1 MWTRSAPSSL
11 RKVYHVLRTLR
22 GSPSGLVYAPAPTGA
37 ARLVSPAFMRISVP
51 TETAPR
57 EQRVALPPDSAAR
70 LVKSGL
76 EIVAEHG
83 AGVRAGFRDEAYATA
98 GVKIASGARETF
110 ANSQVV
116 VKVQPPSIE
125 EIALLPE
132 GSTLVSLLRPGQH
145 QDTAAALAR
154 RNVNVLALELVPR
167 ITRAQSMDV
176 LSSQSTVA
184 GYKAVLLGAA
194 ELGKFLPMLTTAAGN
209 ISPARVFVIGAGVS
223 GLQAIA
229 TARRLGGVVSAF
241 DVRPAA
247 REQVQSLGAS
257 FVATELVSASA
268 EASGG
273 YARAQT
279 DEEQQRTLAAIA
291 AHIKDVDLVITTA
304 QIPGRPAPRL
314 ITAEM
319 VNTMRA
325 GAVIVDLAVETGG
338 NCELSKLGETVHA
351 NEVAIMGPVNLP
363 STVAYHASQ
372 MFGRNV
378 LALLQ
383 HLLKDGSLVLDST
396 DEITGAMLVVHQGK
410 VLK

>member
-1 MWTRSAPSSL
+1 
-11 RKVYHVLRTLR
+11 
-22 GSPSGLVYAPAPTGA
+22 
-37 ARLVSPAFMRISVP
+37 MRISVP
-51 TETAPR
+51 TEIAPR
-57 EQRVALPPDSAAR
+57 EHRVALPPDSASR

-76 EIVAEHG
+76 EVAVQRG
-83 AGVRAGFRDEAYATA
+83 AGLTAGFRDDAYTAVGAT
-98 GVKIASGARETF
+98 IIPDARELF
-110 ANSQVV
+110 ATGQVIA
-116 VKVQPPSIE
+116 KVQPPTADEVAAMKSGA
-125 EIALLPE
+125 ALI
-132 GSTLVSLLRPGQH
+132 SLMRPGQH
-145 QDTAAALAR
+145 QEIASVLAR
-154 RNVNVLALELVPR
+154 QNVSVLALELVPR

-268 EASGG
+268 ETAGG

-291 AHIKDVDLVITTA
+291 GHIKDVDLVITTA
-304 QIPGRPAPRL
+304 QIPGRRAPTL
-314 ITAEM
+314 ITADM
-319 VNTMRA
+319 VRTMRA
-325 GAVIVDLAVETGG
+325 GSVIVDLAVETGG
-338 NCELSKLGETVHA
+338 NCELSKLGETIQAHDVT
-351 NEVAIMGPVNLP
+351 IMGPVNLP
-363 STVAYHASQ
+363 SSVAFHASQ
-372 MFGRNV
+372 MFGRNI

-383 HLLKDGSLVLDST
+383 HLVKDGAVVLDPA
-396 DEITGAMLVVHQGK
+396 DEITGAMLVVHEGK

>member
-1 MWTRSAPSSL
+1 
-11 RKVYHVLRTLR
+11 
-22 GSPSGLVYAPAPTGA
+22 
-37 ARLVSPAFMRISVP
+37 
-51 TETAPR
+51 
-57 EQRVALPPDSAAR
+57 VALPPDSAGR

-76 EIVAEHG
+76 EVAVQRG
-83 AGVRAGFRDEAYATA
+83 AGLNAGFRDDAYTAVGATI
-98 GVKIASGARETF
+98 VSDARELF
-110 ANSQVV
+110 ATGQVIA
-116 VKVQPPSIE
+116 KVQPPTADEVGAMS
-125 EIALLPE
+125 E
-132 GSTLVSLLRPGQH
+132 GASVISLMRPGQH
-145 QDTAAALAR
+145 QEIASVLAR
-154 RNVNVLALELVPR
+154 HNVSALALELVPR

-209 ISPARVFVIGAGVS
+209 ISPARVFVIGAGVA

-268 EASGG
+268 ETAGG

-279 DEEQQRTLAAIA
+279 NEEQERTLAAIA
-291 AHIKDVDLVITTA
+291 GHIKDVDLVITTA
-304 QIPGRPAPRL
+304 QIPGRRAPTL
-314 ITAEM
+314 ITADM
-319 VNTMRA
+319 VRTMRA
-325 GAVIVDLAVETGG
+325 GSVIVDLAVETGG

-351 NEVAIMGPVNLP
+351 HDVTIMGPVNLP
-363 STVAYHASQ
+363 SSVAFHASQ
-372 MFGRNV
+372 MFGRNI

-383 HLLKDGSLVLDST
+383 HLVKDGGIVLDPA

-410 VLK
+410 VVK